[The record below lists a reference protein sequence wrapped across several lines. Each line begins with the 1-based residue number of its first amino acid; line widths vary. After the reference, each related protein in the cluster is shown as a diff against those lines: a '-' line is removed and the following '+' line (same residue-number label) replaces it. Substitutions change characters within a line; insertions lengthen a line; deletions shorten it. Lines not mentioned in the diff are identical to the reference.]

1 MKRPLKLVIADDPLG
16 SVRALVDALEPNGF
30 SPAVREVRLRQE
42 LDSALSDGPCDV
54 LLLATMHPE
63 NLTDAALDRFGADPS
78 SPPIILVAPGTVGGN
93 DPVVV
98 EASRRGASEYVGSDD
113 VSRFVAAIEREG
125 RARPGPASDL
135 VSGPDQTGDPAL
147 RAGIVRDQ
155 ARLLGMQ
162 KMEAIG
168 RLAGG
173 IAHDFNNIV
182 QVIGGFS
189 ELLLRDLD
197 WSDRRRQS
205 AIEIRRA
212 GERAAALTRQL
223 LAFSKQQVLQPR
235 VLDLNET
242 VAAVQNLVTRL
253 IGENIELR
261 ATCATDLWTVCADAT
276 QVEQVLMN
284 LVVNARDAMPAGG
297 TLTIETGN
305 TTLSDADSGGP
316 FTVAPGEYVVSDRL
330 GHRRRHGPRSEGP
343 CVRAVLHHQAD
354 GPRDRSGSLDGLRHR
369 EAERR
374 LHLDGLAARRG
385 DARPRSTCR
394 ERWAPACSTIPRP
407 HAPPTGAGVRRCSSS
422 KTKRAFES

>member
-1 MKRPLKLVIADDPLG
+1 
-16 SVRALVDALEPNGF
+16 
-30 SPAVREVRLRQE
+30 
-42 LDSALSDGPCDV
+42 
-54 LLLATMHPE
+54 
-63 NLTDAALDRFGADPS
+63 
-78 SPPIILVAPGTVGGN
+78 
-93 DPVVV
+93 
-98 EASRRGASEYVGSDD
+98 
-113 VSRFVAAIEREG
+113 
-125 RARPGPASDL
+125 
-135 VSGPDQTGDPAL
+135 
-147 RAGIVRDQ
+147 
-155 ARLLGMQ
+155 MQ

-305 TTLSDADSGGP
+305 TTLSDADSGGS
-316 FTVAPGEYVVSDRL
+316 FTVAPGEYVSLTVSDTGVGMAPEVKARAFEPFFTTKPL
-330 GHRRRHGPRSEGP
+330 GRGTGLGLSTVYGIVKQSGGYIWVDSRPGEGTRVRIYLPR
-343 CVRAVLHHQAD
+343 AM
-354 GPRDRSGSLDGLRHR
+354 
-369 EAERR
+369 
-374 LHLDGLAARRG
+374 
-385 DARPRSTCR
+385 
-394 ERWAPACSTIPRP
+394 
-407 HAPPTGAGVRRCSSS
+407 GAGVLDDLAPSRAADRRGRETLLVVEDEAGVRELMCDWLASKGYKVLAAGNGADALKVSGAHEGPIDLMVADVVMPAMGGPALVERLAPVRPGIKVMYMSGYADETLGKSRLLEPRIPFLQKPFSLSSLGD
-422 KTKRAFES
+422 KIREALDQ